1 MPYRAVPVA
10 AFYLALLGVW
20 QAVVM
25 LEIWPEY
32 VVPPPREV
40 WDKFWRY
47 VDNGQI
53 TDAVEISMR
62 RLLIGYSI
70 SLVIGMAIGMAAG
83 AWKRVDE
90 TLGSLVLGM
99 QSLPSITWLPLAILW
114 FGLNDKAIV
123 FVVLMGSVFAI
134 AISARA
140 GVQNIPPI
148 YRKAALTM
156 GANRLQLTRYVL
168 IPAMLPAMAQGLK
181 LGWSFAWR
189 SLMAGEL
196 IFVSGGLG
204 QLLDQGRNL
213 NSMELVVAIMLV
225 IVAIGLVVDFLIF
238 GRLERWVQ
246 ERWGYAAA

>member
-1 MPYRAVPVA
+1 
-10 AFYLALLGVW
+10 
-20 QAVVM
+20 
-25 LEIWPEY
+25 
-32 VVPPPREV
+32 
-40 WDKFWRY
+40 
-47 VDNGQI
+47 
-53 TDAVEISMR
+53 
-62 RLLIGYSI
+62 
-70 SLVIGMAIGMAAG
+70 
-83 AWKRVDE
+83 
-90 TLGSLVLGM
+90 
-99 QSLPSITWLPLAILW
+99 
-114 FGLNDKAIV
+114 
-123 FVVLMGSVFAI
+123 
-134 AISARA
+134 
-140 GVQNIPPI
+140 
-148 YRKAALTM
+148 M